1 MPSLPFHSG
10 LSCVLFHNLL
20 LTVLDYKSLVVLAH
34 LLTSDVVDGFILVG
48 FVGADAVDACRGF
61 FVGELD
67 GKALMVILVWC
78 KVMFFVIVLNLE
90 VAVQNVCRSVG
101 QTDFVLCN
109 TDDVRIS
116 DGRCEALLVTACSYV
131 LCVHSTML
139 LCACRAV
146 GCSNPALQV

>member
-20 LTVLDYKSLVVLAH
+20 LAVLDYKSLVVLAY
-34 LLTSDVVDGFILVG
+34 LLTCDVVDVSLSVSLVA
-48 FVGADAVDACRGF
+48 FDAVDACRGF

-78 KVMFFVIVLNLE
+78 KVIIFVIVLNLE
-90 VAVQNVCRSVG
+90 VAVQNVCRSVA
-101 QTDFVLCN
+101 QTDSGSCN

-131 LCVHSTML
+131 RCVHSML
-139 LCACRAV
+139 LCAFRAV